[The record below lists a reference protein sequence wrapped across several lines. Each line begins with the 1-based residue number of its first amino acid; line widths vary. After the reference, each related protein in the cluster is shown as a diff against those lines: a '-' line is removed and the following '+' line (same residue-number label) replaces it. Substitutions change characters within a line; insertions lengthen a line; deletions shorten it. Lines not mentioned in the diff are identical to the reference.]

1 MNFICGDRF
10 VELADFVYTIDNP
23 DDYYKHPNTFDLK
36 DIEAFDGVPIIY
48 TLTGNAK
55 PILAEL
61 TNTTKRVI
69 LITHS
74 ADVPVDKA
82 LYNLAPPNVS
92 CWFAQNVACHEDRLH
107 AIPIGIENAQRKEFH
122 HHDKPKRLLAQ
133 MAKEKTCKN
142 LVYLNCSA
150 WTNTDERMPLYKHL
164 ESKPW
169 VTTIKNP
176 NIFNFDEYIFNIH
189 RHKFVACPSGNG
201 IDTHRTW
208 ESLYLDSIPIEKKNF
223 NNAFWA
229 DLPICFVNNWEDIDE
244 DFLNAE
250 YARIMSKEWN
260 LDKLE
265 FSFWEQLI
273 RYRAIK

>member
-82 LYNLAPPNVS
+82 LYNLAPE
-92 CWFAQNVACHEDRLH
+92 C
-107 AIPIGIENAQRKEFH
+107 
-122 HHDKPKRLLAQ
+122 
-133 MAKEKTCKN
+133 
-142 LVYLNCSA
+142 
-150 WTNTDERMPLYKHL
+150 
-164 ESKPW
+164 
-169 VTTIKNP
+169 
-176 NIFNFDEYIFNIH
+176 
-189 RHKFVACPSGNG
+189 
-201 IDTHRTW
+201 
-208 ESLYLDSIPIEKKNF
+208 
-223 NNAFWA
+223 
-229 DLPICFVNNWEDIDE
+229 
-244 DFLNAE
+244 
-250 YARIMSKEWN
+250 
-260 LDKLE
+260 
-265 FSFWEQLI
+265 
-273 RYRAIK
+273 